1 MREGLLN
8 KAKSGRKLRLILCN
22 DILLLTEEHG
32 KTLYRMPIPL
42 SELRVDE
49 APRHRDEVSF
59 QLSVAYPRG
68 GDKLT
73 LRASSPRE
81 RHHWMT
87 NIEMAS
93 LKCREAEKAAA
104 LKARR

>member
-1 MREGLLN
+1 M
-8 KAKSGRKLRLILCN
+8 
-22 DILLLTEEHG
+22 
-32 KTLYRMPIPL
+32 
-42 SELRVDE
+42 DE
-49 APRHRDEVSF
+49 APRHRGTQKSSTFVSLPLNFLVAAADEVSF

-81 RHHWMT
+81 RHNWMT
-87 NIEMAS
+87 DIEMAS